1 MTFLKRIEM
10 LKGSREK
17 VVLFRPPFDS
27 SLRKHLW
34 LLVLTTQLLVRLV
47 NAPDFLICSVH
58 QSRDYFAGK

>member
-1 MTFLKRIEM
+1 M

-17 VVLFRPPFDS
+17 NFFIL
-27 SLRKHLW
+27 LLTLHLENTSGYWFLLHSCW
-34 LLVLTTQLLVRLV
+34 LDFV